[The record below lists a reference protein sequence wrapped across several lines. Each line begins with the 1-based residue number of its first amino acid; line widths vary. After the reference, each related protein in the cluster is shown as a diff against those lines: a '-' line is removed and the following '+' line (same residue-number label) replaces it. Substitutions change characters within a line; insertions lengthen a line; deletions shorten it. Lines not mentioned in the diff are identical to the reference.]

1 MNTRGK
7 FILNMTGRGNVL
19 GMNAKMSRG
28 NCKGLTKCA
37 GKRAACCVGVGPPN
51 NCHKDLVPTTQP
63 DMTMVATY
71 NTPEGTYGYEGEW
84 NTGSL
89 IPTNNILNINTTASS
104 QADRGTLVFDE
115 DFGTGTNGGLI
126 YNVGSAGGPVATFNT
141 ITFVADNGTSISYGS
156 GTVTGTRKTWLNSSA
171 QNNFWSPLQ
180 NGTTIQIFID
190 NTNPNFGAPYFMYS
204 CCCRF
209 PHGGKPAP
217 QMGYGVY
224 LNRKSKGAYHPGGG
238 KQCKTLPGCERAKI
252 VWKQGSN
259 LDASV
264 VSTNKKDNVLA
275 CNSDVYTSSTDCN
288 DKCCCDCKNI
298 CGCRATDLLR
308 YTRINKSFGCQTTK
322 AVRMGR
328 SASEQI
334 ARRRAAVDC
343 IKPTH
348 RTIHLSAGQSTL
360 SFDGCCGN
368 QCLIPGQQYTFVFT
382 IVYTGTLTLSIEW
395 CTGLTRVL
403 ADKNWTIGETF
414 TTSLTVPQF
423 ASLPC
428 HPATVATI
436 KTSNGAQV
444 GLGYC
449 KQAYKRPQMLGS
461 CSGR

>member
-1 MNTRGK
+1 MSLATLARKTRTKKRMNTRGK

-37 GKRAACCVGVGPPN
+37 GKRAACCVGVGG
-51 NCHKDLVPTTQP
+51 D
-63 DMTMVATY
+63 
-71 NTPEGTYGYEGEW
+71 
-84 NTGSL
+84 
-89 IPTNNILNINTTASS
+89 AS
-104 QADRGTLVFDE
+104 G
-115 DFGTGTNGGLI
+115 
-126 YNVGSAGGPVATFNT
+126 
-141 ITFVADNGTSISYGS
+141 
-156 GTVTGTRKTWLNSSA
+156 
-171 QNNFWSPLQ
+171 
-180 NGTTIQIFID
+180 
-190 NTNPNFGAPYFMYS
+190 
-204 CCCRF
+204 CCRF

-348 RTIHLSAGQSTL
+348 RTIFINIDTGGNI
-360 SFDGCCGN
+360 SFVGCCGD
-368 QCLIPGQQYTFVFT
+368 QCLIPGQQYTFNVTNDTNNDFIT
-382 IVYTGTLTLSIEW
+382 IQW
-395 CTGLTRVL
+395 CTGLS
-403 ADKNWTIGETF
+403 DKFALSSPDIGITTIVAF
-414 TTSLTVPQF
+414 NVPKF
-423 ASLPC
+423 NNSSNCIAPTHAS
-428 HPATVATI
+428 I
-436 KTSNGAQV
+436 SSGQGASII
-444 GLGYC
+444 LDYC
-449 KQAYKRPQMLGS
+449 KEAFKKPQMRS
-461 CSGR
+461 C